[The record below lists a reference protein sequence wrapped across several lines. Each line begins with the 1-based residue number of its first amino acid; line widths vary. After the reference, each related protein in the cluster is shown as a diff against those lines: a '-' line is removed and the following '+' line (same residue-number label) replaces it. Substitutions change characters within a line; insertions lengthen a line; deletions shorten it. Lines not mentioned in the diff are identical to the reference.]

1 MDTKIYLIA
10 VNISTYKLPALT
22 FNNIENKVWKFT
34 ILSQELGSEAVVQET
49 E

>member
-34 ILSQELGSEAVVQET
+34 ILQELGSEAVVQET